1 MSDMK
6 VFAHYIK
13 DDTTGNEYRWR
24 TLLQI
29 GNSWNIIGSIVMKNP
44 GSSKPLSKIDDEVSL
59 KPLNEFSDKGDWYSF
74 SVDKTMQ
81 QIENIFRAYYKQ
93 NGDKTLEGVIQV
105 FNLMNV
111 RDPNLEIALLKNKK
125 ANCLFSETLKD
136 DLTQLVDRKSVV

>member
-1 MSDMK
+1 MMSDMK

-59 KPLNEFSDKGDWYSF
+59 KPLNEFSDKGDWYSIIRKTKRF
-74 SVDKTMQ
+74 IISERSVYFPKTKRSSKR
-81 QIENIFRAYYKQ
+81 FRSIRKCRMMLEAYY
-93 NGDKTLEGVIQV
+93 NTI
-105 FNLMNV
+105 
-111 RDPNLEIALLKNKK
+111 RH
-125 ANCLFSETLKD
+125 
-136 DLTQLVDRKSVV
+136 